1 MSVEAQTSMSADI
14 TTRVEVAHRES
25 GMPTPLVGM
34 LLFISSEVM
43 FFGGL
48 FAAYFNARAVHIGV
62 WGPPE
67 GAPELE
73 ILPIALPITIILVA
87 SSFTMQFG
95 VWAIRRG
102 DQRAMR
108 NWTLITLVLG
118 VSFLIGQIYDYTT
131 LGFGISDGAF
141 GTVFYTLT
149 GFHGAHVF
157 GGAVGLTIL
166 SARAS
171 HRQDHG
177 ERARIRQ
184 VHAPRRLG
192 PGARRAEVAGD
203 GVDHPQHEGDPDR
216 QEQVAKGG
224 VVHSIGSYRRK

>member
-1 MSVEAQTSMSADI
+1 MTVQVPTSMSADI
-14 TTRVEVAHRES
+14 TTQTAVAHPQA

-34 LLFISSEVM
+34 LLFIASEVM

-48 FAAYFNARAVHIGV
+48 FASYFNARAVHSGE
-62 WGPPE
+62 WGPPP

-73 ILPIALPITIILVA
+73 ILPIALPITIILIA

-108 NWTLITLVLG
+108 NWTLLTLLLG
-118 VSFLIGQIYDYTT
+118 VAFLIGQLYDYTT

-166 SARAS
+166 AARAS
-171 HRQDHG
+171 QGQFSQRNH
-177 ERARIRQ
+177 
-184 VHAPRRLG
+184 
-192 PGARRAEVAGD
+192 VAVEAISFYWHF
-203 GVDHPQHEGDPDR
+203 VD
-216 QEQVAKGG
+216 
-224 VVHSIGSYRRK
+224 VVWIALFSTLYFLR

>member
-1 MSVEAQTSMSADI
+1 MSAEAP
-14 TTRVEVAHRES
+14 VLHGSEPVAAHRREA

-34 LLFISSEVM
+34 LLFIASEVM

-48 FAAYFNARAVHIGV
+48 FATYFNARATYVGE
-62 WGPPE
+62 WAPPHP
-67 GAPELE
+67 APELE

-87 SSFTMQFG
+87 SSFTMQLG

-102 DQRAMR
+102 NQRAMR
-108 NWTLITLVLG
+108 NWTMLTLVLG
-118 VSFLIGQIYDYTT
+118 VAFLIGQIYDYTT

-166 SARAS
+166 AARAS
-171 HRQDHG
+171 QGQFSQQNH
-177 ERARIRQ
+177 
-184 VHAPRRLG
+184 
-192 PGARRAEVAGD
+192 VAVEAISFYWHF
-203 GVDHPQHEGDPDR
+203 VD
-216 QEQVAKGG
+216 
-224 VVHSIGSYRRK
+224 VVWIALFSTLYFLH

>member
-1 MSVEAQTSMSADI
+1 MSAEP
-14 TTRVEVAHRES
+14 TTMHVADEHLPISHREA
-25 GMPTPLVGM
+25 GMPTALVGM
-34 LLFISSEVM
+34 LLFIASEVM

-48 FAAYFNARAVHIGV
+48 FAAYFNARAIHAGE
-62 WGPPE
+62 WGPPS

-73 ILPIALPITIILVA
+73 MLPIALPITVILVA

-108 NWTLITLVLG
+108 NWTMLTLALG
-118 VSFLIGQIYDYTT
+118 VAFLIGQIYDYTT
-131 LGFGISDGAF
+131 LGFGIGDGAF

-166 SARAS
+166 SARAAQGQFS
-171 HRQDHG
+171 SRNH
-177 ERARIRQ
+177 
-184 VHAPRRLG
+184 
-192 PGARRAEVAGD
+192 VAVEAISMYWHF
-203 GVDHPQHEGDPDR
+203 VD
-216 QEQVAKGG
+216 
-224 VVHSIGSYRRK
+224 VVWIALFSTLYFLR